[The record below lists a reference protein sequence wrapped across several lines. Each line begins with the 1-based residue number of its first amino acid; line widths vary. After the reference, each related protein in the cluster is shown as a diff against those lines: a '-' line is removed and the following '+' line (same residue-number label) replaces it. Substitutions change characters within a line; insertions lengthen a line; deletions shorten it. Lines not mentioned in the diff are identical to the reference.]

1 MCINELNEI
10 IETKPKLK
18 NDKYNEIFIGLK
30 IFSHNNR
37 NFVIVEDKD
46 GDVFHFDLD
55 NISLVKEIKNVT
67 IEEQKFD
74 FDRFDR

>member
-1 MCINELNEI
+1 MCINELNET

-18 NDKYNEIFIGLK
+18 NDKYNEICIGLK
-30 IFSHNNR
+30 TFSRNDR

>member
-18 NDKYNEIFIGLK
+18 NEKNNKIFIGLK
-30 IFSHNNR
+30 TFSRNDR